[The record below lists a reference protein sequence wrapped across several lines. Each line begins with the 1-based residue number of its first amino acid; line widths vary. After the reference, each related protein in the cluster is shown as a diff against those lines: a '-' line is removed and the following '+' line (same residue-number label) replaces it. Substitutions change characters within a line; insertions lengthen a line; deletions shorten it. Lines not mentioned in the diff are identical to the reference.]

1 MSMSIFF
8 IFLLAFLPILLFP
21 AVTADTPPPTPRTS
35 PPPRA
40 CALPATKNLPFC
52 DPALDIPERVADL
65 LKSDHD
71 GAFEQKEAAAT
82 KARMQWQPTPDL
94 YREAMSHNHGLG
106 HGPALPD
113 APGGFGN
120 LSVPDLHRV
129 PGHSNAPPPETQ
141 VKMDGP
147 ASATKDWRTEGSR
160 IGRYWANN
168 TFQLKPNGTWDFNK
182 DPSKGNAF
190 DSRLF

>member
-1 MSMSIFF
+1 MR
-8 IFLLAFLPILLFP
+8 LLLIDA
-21 AVTADTPPPTPRTS
+21 AMVRTNHTMEVTAERGAGNMT
-35 PPPRA
+35 A
-40 CALPATKNLPFC
+40 A
-52 DPALDIPERVADL
+52 ERVADL